1 MSNHCFNLENRDLM
15 FVRSTRSFVY
25 LLRLA
30 HVFGWKPKGT
40 KLDPEERSLEEVSQ
54 WDGNYF
60 LNEAQIV
67 EEDDAMAIAQALEK
81 AVTFFR
87 EARNL
92 NMQATSHM
100 YYSEYIAV
108 KPEQQKQQHIN
119 VDDIK
124 IEGED
129 ELLQENPEVEG
140 NLNTF
145 KNAVGAIFGFMYSKL
160 EDYDVA
166 DVIAFFDYYPDSDY
180 DYNEVLESIEELITF
195 CKAGAFRIC

>member
-1 MSNHCFNLENRDLM
+1 
-15 FVRSTRSFVY
+15 
-25 LLRLA
+25 
-30 HVFGWKPKGT
+30 
-40 KLDPEERSLEEVSQ
+40 
-54 WDGNYF
+54 
-60 LNEAQIV
+60 
-67 EEDDAMAIAQALEK
+67 MAIAQALEK